1 MVVNDYNMKII
12 ITESQYKKYKHL
24 FEQSVYDDEEND
36 SNTDYN
42 NEDTYTKEG
51 TIIEGEIGSEPIK
64 FRYAEENVL
73 DNGEI
78 EYYGEISFK
87 GKKYSDSLFFG
98 HIVLEKI
105 LKALVVKEIKEQAL
119 FTHNLVKLEEAAKL
133 DFNKKSIEFLNQIN
147 DFNIRAR
154 YPEKKLAFY
163 KKCTPKYTE

>member
-1 MVVNDYNMKII
+1 VVVNDYNMKII

-87 GKKYSDSLFFG
+87 GKKYSGLFATDKRGYLIDVDFPQYFNDEVRLQDELKDTGLYYEFEHWLDSEV
-98 HIVLEKI
+98 IPSV
-105 LKALVVKEIKEQAL
+105 Q
-119 FTHNLVKLEEAAKL
+119 
-133 DFNKKSIEFLNQIN
+133 D
-147 DFNIRAR
+147 
-154 YPEKKLAFY
+154 
-163 KKCTPKYTE
+163 

>member
-87 GKKYSDSLFFG
+87 GEKYSGLFATDKRGYLIDVDFPQYFNDDVRLQDELKDMGLYYEFEHWLDSEV
-98 HIVLEKI
+98 IPT
-105 LKALVVKEIKEQAL
+105 IK
-119 FTHNLVKLEEAAKL
+119 
-133 DFNKKSIEFLNQIN
+133 D
-147 DFNIRAR
+147 
-154 YPEKKLAFY
+154 
-163 KKCTPKYTE
+163 

>member
-42 NEDTYTKEG
+42 NEETHTKEG
-51 TIIEGEIGSEPIK
+51 AIIEGEIGSNPIK

-87 GKKYSDSLFFG
+87 GEKYSGLFATDKRGYLIDVDFPQYFNDEVRLQDELKDMGLYYEFEHWLDSEV
-98 HIVLEKI
+98 IP
-105 LKALVVKEIKEQAL
+105 
-119 FTHNLVKLEEAAKL
+119 
-133 DFNKKSIEFLNQIN
+133 SIQ
-147 DFNIRAR
+147 D
-154 YPEKKLAFY
+154 
-163 KKCTPKYTE
+163 